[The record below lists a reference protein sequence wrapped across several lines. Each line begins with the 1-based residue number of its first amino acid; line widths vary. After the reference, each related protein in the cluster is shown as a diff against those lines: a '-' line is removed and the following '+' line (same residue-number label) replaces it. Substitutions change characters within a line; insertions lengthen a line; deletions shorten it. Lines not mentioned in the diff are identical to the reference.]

1 MDNNNLK
8 ILENLNNNYN
18 CVNNNY
24 NLNYKNNSNKIMAN
38 KNHNKKIKVIGMG
51 YNKFHMTV
59 SHYGRKPEPIT
70 INHKKVIALA
80 LVVKTKYNILC
91 YYTLLETDPT
101 KKQEAAKTV
110 RFVANNIS
118 I

>member
-8 ILENLNNNYN
+8 VLENL
-18 CVNNNY
+18 NNNY
-24 NLNYKNNSNKIMAN
+24 NLNYKNNSKIMAN
-38 KNHNKKIKVIGMG
+38 LNKKHNKKIKVIGMG

-80 LVVKTKYNILC
+80 LVVKTKYDILC
-91 YYTLLETDPT
+91 YYTLLETDPD
-101 KKQEAAKTV
+101 KKQKAAKTV